1 MAQSHIERGA
11 LVPVLKDFMPR
22 DLWLYAAYSQ
32 RRHNSAA
39 LRALLD
45 FLEARFGARPRAG
58 HLIPNSPAALP
69 QAMRCATSGG
79 RSPSQV
85 R

>member
-1 MAQSHIERGA
+1 MMAQSHVERGA
-11 LVPVLKDFMPR
+11 LVPVLKEYMPR

-45 FLEARFGARPRAG
+45 FLEARVRD
-58 HLIPNSPAALP
+58 PAAAP
-69 QAMRCATSGG
+69 ASPEAVAVKPARRARQPATA
-79 RSPSQV
+79 
-85 R
+85 

>member
-1 MAQSHIERGA
+1 MAQSHVERGA
-11 LVPVLKDFMPR
+11 LVPVLKDYMPR

-45 FLEARFGARPRAG
+45 FLEDRVRK
-58 HLIPNSPAALP
+58 SPAAPEPLAP
-69 QAMRCATSGG
+69 SAVKPGRRARQALSA
-79 RSPSQV
+79 
-85 R
+85 